1 MIDPHI
7 AMLAVATL
15 ASGWLMAHAGLQKG
29 ALERRRQ
36 RRSCPSCGRHLRRA
50 GLRALPRRL
59 TYFLACGF
67 GLRLSVC
74 ETLAAALRNSWSASS
89 SSARPSSSTIVSR

>member
-29 ALERRRQ
+29 ALERRRR
-36 RRSCPSCGRHLRRA
+36 RRSCPSCGRHLDARVCTHCSA
-50 GLRALPRRL
+50 G
-59 TYFLACGF
+59 
-67 GLRLSVC
+67 
-74 ETLAAALRNSWSASS
+74 
-89 SSARPSSSTIVSR
+89 